1 MCYSLLFS
9 GLSAFVFLLLTALT
23 SRVSFHH
30 IVLQWTLHN
39 NIWYSFLIFFQDKF
53 KKKAEDR
60 AREDAALDE
69 PKPYVKPVQRDNLRQ
84 RDFKVDVAAGV
95 GKTRLIS
102 SVKDK
107 RSPLFLK
114 KLNDPSKLPLLNVFY
129 LWQPCGGGLH
139 QCKHVYAHS
148 HTSTCAHMHTSFHR
162 CGIIPFGTFL
172 YYCTLGGPVGRAD
185 QVRDKNGGYHC
196 TVCDCIL
203 RDSMTWLDHLNGK
216 KHQRNL
222 GMSMRVENVG
232 VETVK
237 AKLAAKKRA
246 RALAKQG

>member
-1 MCYSLLFS
+1 MLLSFILR
-9 GLSAFVFLLLTALT
+9 LSAFVFLLLTALT
-23 SRVSFHH
+23 SRVSFQH
-30 IVLQWTLHN
+30 IVLQSTLHN

-107 RSPLFLK
+107 RSPLFKK

-129 LWQPCGGGLH
+129 LWQPCGGACINANMYTLTRTH
-139 QCKHVYAHS
+139 QHVLTCTPPSTDAVLSLLVLFCIIAHLGDLGDVL
-148 HTSTCAHMHTSFHR
+148 TRCATRMA
-162 CGIIPFGTFL
+162 GT
-172 YYCTLGGPVGRAD
+172 
-185 QVRDKNGGYHC
+185 
-196 TVCDCIL
+196 I
-203 RDSMTWLDHLNGK
+203 
-216 KHQRNL
+216 
-222 GMSMRVENVG
+222 
-232 VETVK
+232 
-237 AKLAAKKRA
+237 A
-246 RALAKQG
+246 RYVTAS